1 MIESLYYLSHWLWKH
16 HIPALPRLVMLMI
29 RVMYNAYIHYE
40 AEIGPGVSFEH
51 KMGILI
57 GRGAKIGARVKI
69 QHLVHIS
76 KKAVIEDNVLI
87 GTGAKVIGK
96 VHIGRGARVGA
107 NAVVV
112 NDVPAYTLVVG
123 IPAKPKKTYPP
134 PD

>member
-1 MIESLYYLSHWLWKH
+1 MIESLYYLSHWLWK

-57 GRGAKIGARVKI
+57 GRGGKNWCKSENPAPRPYP
-69 QHLVHIS
+69 

-96 VHIGRGARVGA
+96 VHMAGGESRSQCSRCE
-107 NAVVV
+107 
-112 NDVPAYTLVVG
+112 
-123 IPAKPKKTYPP
+123 
-134 PD
+134 